1 LHFLD
6 QFKKSGGGLMIN
18 TIGLMECYFSKERG
32 ECERVVPASLLS
44 ST

>member
-18 TIGLMECYFSKERG
+18 TIGLM
-32 ECERVVPASLLS
+32 
-44 ST
+44 